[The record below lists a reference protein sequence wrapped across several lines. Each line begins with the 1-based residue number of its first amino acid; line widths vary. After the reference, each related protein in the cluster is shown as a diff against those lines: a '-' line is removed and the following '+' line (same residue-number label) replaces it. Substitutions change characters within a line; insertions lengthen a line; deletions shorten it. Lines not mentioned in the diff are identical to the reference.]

1 MNLFL
6 LRLFVLA
13 SKRFNIL
20 ICRQETISKFFDVVF
35 NEQQDRITY
44 QIAAK
49 ESLQKL
55 INERV
60 DALNAAAEH
69 QRARTTAE
77 QEVMLSR
84 EELEK
89 AQKEIQVILSRFDL
103 VMCHV

>member
-1 MNLFL
+1 M
-6 LRLFVLA
+6 
-13 SKRFNIL
+13 
-20 ICRQETISKFFDVVF
+20 ISKYFVVVF
-35 NEQQDRITY
+35 NEQKDRITY

-60 DALNAAAEH
+60 DALNVAAEH

-89 AQKEIQVILSRFDL
+89 AQKEIQVISANYDGLP
-103 VMCHV
+103 HVCVTYGNTRT